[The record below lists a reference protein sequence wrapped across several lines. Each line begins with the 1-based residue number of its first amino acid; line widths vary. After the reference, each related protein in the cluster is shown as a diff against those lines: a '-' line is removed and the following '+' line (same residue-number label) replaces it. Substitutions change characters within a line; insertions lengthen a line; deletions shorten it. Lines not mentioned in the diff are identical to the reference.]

1 MTGFIG
7 MDPQAVRTLATQLNS
22 NADQIDAL
30 ANALT
35 SQLGNTQWVGTDAT
49 SFRTDWESRHRPQ
62 LMSVASALRE
72 AATRA
77 NVNAQ
82 QQEQTSSA

>member
-7 MDPQAVRTLATQLNS
+7 MDPQAVRTLATQLTA
-22 NADQIDAL
+22 NADQIDSL
-30 ANALT
+30 ANALNA
-35 SQLGNTQWVGTDAT
+35 QLQGTQWVGQDAS
-49 SFRTDWESRHRPQ
+49 SFRSDWESRHRPQ
-62 LMSVASALRE
+62 LAAVASALRD

-77 NVNAQ
+77 TVNAQ